1 MRNQTAVLVL
11 VDIAP
16 DSFLWGLSRYVIG
29 RFSLYN
35 IPGLQFFKVLGSG
48 FEGGFSTKPSLH
60 KQGLF
65 CVFDSEH
72 HAKQFRA
79 HSKLVQ
85 AYMNHSREF
94 FAVSLNAFSTRGSW
108 ANTQLDI
115 TAKAPVSGP
124 IASLTRASIKPLKA
138 NAFWKKAQPAEV
150 SINQSAGVILSAGLG
165 EAPYLRQATFTIW
178 EDETALNTYAQQGA
192 HLAAIKAAYG
202 QQYFSESM
210 FTRFT
215 PSNMEGAWR
224 GKHYG

>member
-1 MRNQTAVLVL
+1 MGNQTAVLVL

-29 RFSLYN
+29 RFSLRN

-65 CVFDSEH
+65 CLFDSEQ
-72 HAKQFRA
+72 HAKQFREN
-79 HSKLVQ
+79 SSLVQ
-85 AYMNHSREF
+85 SYLNHSREF
-94 FAVSLNAFSTRGSW
+94 FTVTLNAFSTRGSW

-115 TAKAPVSGP
+115 TAKTPTSGP

-138 NAFWKKAQPAEV
+138 NAFWKNAQPAEV
-150 SINQSAGVILSAGLG
+150 SINQSAGVLLTAGLG

-178 EDETALNTYAQQGA
+178 ENETALNAYAQQGA

-202 QQYFSESM
+202 QHYFSESM

-215 PSNMEGAWR
+215 PSAMEGTWR
-224 GKHYG
+224 GKRYG

>member
-29 RFSLYN
+29 RFSLRN

-65 CVFDSEH
+65 CVFNSEE
-72 HAKQFRA
+72 HAKQFRT
-79 HSKLVQ
+79 HSTLIQ
-85 AYMNHSREF
+85 SYLRHSREF
-94 FAVSLNAFSTRGSW
+94 FAVTLNAFSTRGSW

-138 NAFWKKAQPAEV
+138 SAFWKNAQPAEV
-150 SINQSAGVILSAGLG
+150 SINQSEGVLLSAGLG

-178 EDETALNTYAQQGA
+178 EDETALNAYAQQGA

-210 FTRFT
+210 FTRFK
-215 PSNMEGAWR
+215 PSEMEGTWR

>member
-16 DSFLWGLSRYVIG
+16 DAFLWGLSRYVIG
-29 RFSLYN
+29 RFALRD

-48 FEGGFSTKPSLH
+48 FGGGFSTKPSLH

-65 CVFDSEH
+65 CLFDSEH
-72 HAKQFRA
+72 HAKQFRT

-150 SINQSAGVILSAGLG
+150 SINQSEGVILSAGLG

-178 EDETALNTYAQQGA
+178 KDETALNTYAQQGA

-215 PSNMEGAWR
+215 PSDMEGTWR

>member
-29 RFSLYN
+29 RFSLRN
-35 IPGLQFFKVLGSG
+35 IPGLQFYKVLGSG

-72 HAKQFRA
+72 HAKQFRT

-138 NAFWKKAQPAEV
+138 NAFWKKAQPAEA
-150 SINQSAGVILSAGLG
+150 SINQSEGVILSAGLG

-215 PSNMEGAWR
+215 PSDMEGTWR

>member
-150 SINQSAGVILSAGLG
+150 SINQSEGVILSAGLG

-178 EDETALNTYAQQGA
+178 ESAQHMDQYARQGA
-192 HLAAIKAAYG
+192 HLEAIRSALQG
-202 QQYFSESM
+202 QYFSESM
-210 FTRFT
+210 FTRFKPINPQGT
-215 PSNMEGAWR
+215 WR
-224 GKHYG
+224 GQCFG

>member
-29 RFSLYN
+29 RFSLRN

-48 FEGGFSTKPSLH
+48 FEGGFSTKPSFH

-65 CVFDSEH
+65 CLFDSEL
-72 HAKQFRA
+72 HANQFRT
-79 HSKLVQ
+79 HSTLVQ
-85 AYMNHSREF
+85 SYLKHSREF

-108 ANTQLDI
+108 ANTQLDV
-115 TAKAPVSGP
+115 TAIAPPSGP

-138 NAFWKKAQPAEV
+138 NAFWKNAQPAEV
-150 SINQSAGVILSAGLG
+150 SINQSEGVILSAGLG

-178 EDETALNTYAQQGA
+178 EDETALNAYAQQGA

-215 PSNMEGAWR
+215 PSEMEGTWR

>member
-65 CVFDSEH
+65 CVFDSEQ

-79 HSKLVQ
+79 HSNLVQ

-94 FAVSLNAFSTRGSW
+94 FAVTLNAFSTRGSW

-178 EDETALNTYAQQGA
+178 KDETALNTYAQQGA

-215 PSNMEGAWR
+215 PSDMEGAWR

>member
-48 FEGGFSTKPSLH
+48 FEGGFSTKPSFH

-65 CVFDSEH
+65 CVFDSEQ
-72 HAKQFRA
+72 HATQFRT
-79 HSKLVQ
+79 HSTLIQSYLK
-85 AYMNHSREF
+85 HSREF
-94 FAVSLNAFSTRGSW
+94 FAVTLNVFSTRGSW

-124 IASLTRASIKPLKA
+124 IASLTRASIRPLKA
-138 NAFWKKAQPAEV
+138 NAFWKNAQPAEV
-150 SINQSAGVILSAGLG
+150 SINQSEGVLLSAGLG

-178 EDETALNTYAQQGA
+178 EDEIALNAYAQQGA

-215 PSNMEGAWR
+215 PSEMAGTWR
-224 GKHYG
+224 GKYYG

>member
-29 RFSLYN
+29 RFSLRN
-35 IPGLQFFKVLGSG
+35 IHGLQFFKVLGSG
-48 FEGGFSTKPSLH
+48 FEGGFSTKPSFH

-65 CVFDSEH
+65 CVFDSEQ
-72 HAKQFRA
+72 HAKQFRT
-79 HSKLVQ
+79 HSTLVQ
-85 AYMNHSREF
+85 SYLKHSREF
-94 FAVSLNAFSTRGSW
+94 FAVTLNTFSTRGSW
-108 ANTQLDI
+108 ANTQLDV
-115 TAKAPVSGP
+115 TANAPVSGP
-124 IASLTRASIKPLKA
+124 IASLTRAAIKPLKA
-138 NAFWKKAQPAEV
+138 NAFWKNAQPAEV
-150 SINQSAGVILSAGLG
+150 SINQSEGVILSAGLG

-178 EDETALNTYAQQGA
+178 EDETALNAYAQQGA

-215 PSNMEGAWR
+215 PSEMEGTWR

>member
-29 RFSLYN
+29 RFSLRN

-72 HAKQFRA
+72 HAMQFRA

-150 SINQSAGVILSAGLG
+150 SINQSEGVILSAGLG

-178 EDETALNTYAQQGA
+178 EGESALNAYAQQGA

-215 PSNMEGAWR
+215 PSDMEGTWR

>member
-16 DSFLWGLSRYVIG
+16 DFFLWGLSRYVIG

-48 FEGGFSTKPSLH
+48 FEGGFSTKPSFH

-65 CVFDSEH
+65 CVFNSEE
-72 HAKQFRA
+72 HAKQFRM
-79 HSKLVQ
+79 HSILVQ
-85 AYMNHSREF
+85 SYLKHSREF
-94 FAVSLNAFSTRGSW
+94 FAVTLNAFSTRGSW

-138 NAFWKKAQPAEV
+138 NAFWKNAQPAEV
-150 SINQSAGVILSAGLG
+150 SINQSEGVILSAGLG

-178 EDETALNTYAQQGA
+178 EDETALNAYAQQGA

-202 QQYFSESM
+202 QHYFSESM

-215 PSNMEGAWR
+215 PSEMEGTWR

>member
-29 RFSLYN
+29 RFSLHN

-48 FEGGFSTKPSLH
+48 FEGGFSTKPSFH

-65 CVFDSEH
+65 CVFDSEQ

-79 HSKLVQ
+79 HSTLVQ
-85 AYMNHSREF
+85 SYLKHSREF
-94 FAVSLNAFSTRGSW
+94 FAVTLNAFSTRGSW
-108 ANTQLDI
+108 ANTQLDV
-115 TAKAPVSGP
+115 TANAPVSGP

-138 NAFWKKAQPAEV
+138 NAFWKNAQPAEV
-150 SINQSAGVILSAGLG
+150 SINQSEGVILSAGLG

-178 EDETALNTYAQQGA
+178 EDETALNAYAQQGA

-210 FTRFT
+210 FTRFK
-215 PSNMEGAWR
+215 PSEMEGTWR

>member
-150 SINQSAGVILSAGLG
+150 SINQSEGVILSAGLG

-215 PSNMEGAWR
+215 TSNMEGTWR

>member
-29 RFSLYN
+29 RFSLRN
-35 IPGLQFFKVLGSG
+35 IPGLQFYKVLGSG

-72 HAKQFRA
+72 HAKQFRT

-115 TAKAPVSGP
+115 TAKAPLSGP

-150 SINQSAGVILSAGLG
+150 SINQSEGVILSAGLG

-178 EDETALNTYAQQGA
+178 EGESALNAYAQQGA

-215 PSNMEGAWR
+215 PSDMEGTWR

>member
-29 RFSLYN
+29 RFSLRN

-48 FEGGFSTKPSLH
+48 FEGGFSTKPSFH

-65 CVFDSEH
+65 CVFDSEQ

-79 HSKLVQ
+79 HSTLVQ
-85 AYMNHSREF
+85 SYLKHSREF

-108 ANTQLDI
+108 ANTQLDVSVN
-115 TAKAPVSGP
+115 APVSGP

-138 NAFWKKAQPAEV
+138 NAFWKNAQPAEV
-150 SINQSAGVILSAGLG
+150 SINQSEGVILSAGLG

-178 EDETALNTYAQQGA
+178 EDETALNAYAQQGA

-215 PSNMEGAWR
+215 PSEMEGTWR

>member
-65 CVFDSEH
+65 CVFDSVH

-150 SINQSAGVILSAGLG
+150 SINQSEGVILSAGLG

-178 EDETALNTYAQQGA
+178 EDESALNAYAQQGA

-210 FTRFT
+210 FTRFA
-215 PSNMEGAWR
+215 PSDMEGTWR

>member
-29 RFSLYN
+29 RFSLRN

-48 FEGGFSTKPSLH
+48 FEGGFSTKPSFH

-65 CVFDSEH
+65 CVFDSEQ

-79 HSKLVQ
+79 HSTLVQ
-85 AYMNHSREF
+85 SYLKHSREF
-94 FAVSLNAFSTRGSW
+94 FAVTLNAFSTRGSW
-108 ANTQLDI
+108 ANTQLDV
-115 TAKAPVSGP
+115 TANAPVSGP

-138 NAFWKKAQPAEV
+138 NAFWKNAQPAEV
-150 SINQSAGVILSAGLG
+150 SINQSEGVILSAGLG

-178 EDETALNTYAQQGA
+178 EDETALNAYAQQGA

-215 PSNMEGAWR
+215 PSEMQGTWL

>member
-29 RFSLYN
+29 RFSLRN

-72 HAKQFRA
+72 HAMQFRA

-94 FAVSLNAFSTRGSW
+94 FAVSLNAYSTRGSW

-150 SINQSAGVILSAGLG
+150 SINQSEGVILSAGLG

-215 PSNMEGAWR
+215 PSDMEGTWR

>member
-29 RFSLYN
+29 RFSLRN

-48 FEGGFSTKPSLH
+48 FEGGFSTKPSFH

-65 CVFDSEH
+65 CVFDSEQ

-79 HSKLVQ
+79 HSTLVQ
-85 AYMNHSREF
+85 SYLKHSREF
-94 FAVSLNAFSTRGSW
+94 FAVTLNAFSTRGSW
-108 ANTQLDI
+108 ANTQLDV
-115 TAKAPVSGP
+115 TAHAPVSGP

-138 NAFWKKAQPAEV
+138 NAFWKNAQPAEV
-150 SINQSAGVILSAGLG
+150 SINQSEGVILSAGLG

-178 EDETALNTYAQQGA
+178 EDETALNAYAQQGA

-215 PSNMEGAWR
+215 PSEMEGTWR

>member
-29 RFSLYN
+29 RFSLHN

-65 CVFDSEH
+65 CVFDSEE
-72 HAKQFRA
+72 HAKQFRT
-79 HSKLVQ
+79 HSPLVQ
-85 AYMNHSREF
+85 SYLKHSREF
-94 FAVSLNAFSTRGSW
+94 FAVTLNAFSTRGSW

-115 TAKAPVSGP
+115 TAKAPASGP

-138 NAFWKKAQPAEV
+138 NAFWKNAQPAEV
-150 SINQSAGVILSAGLG
+150 SINQSEGVILSAGLG

-178 EDETALNTYAQQGA
+178 EDETALNAYAQQGA

-215 PSNMEGAWR
+215 PSEMQGAWR

>member
-29 RFSLYN
+29 RFSLRK

-48 FEGGFSTKPSLH
+48 FEGGFSTKPSFH

-65 CVFDSEH
+65 CVFDSEQ
-72 HAKQFRA
+72 HAKQFRTQSA
-79 HSKLVQ
+79 LVQ
-85 AYMNHSREF
+85 SYLKHSREF

-108 ANTQLDI
+108 ANTQLDV
-115 TAKAPVSGP
+115 TANAPVSGP

-138 NAFWKKAQPAEV
+138 NAFWKNAQPAEV
-150 SINQSAGVILSAGLG
+150 SINQSEGVILSAGLG

-178 EDETALNTYAQQGA
+178 EDETALNAYAQQGA

-215 PSNMEGAWR
+215 PSEMEGTWR

>member
-192 HLAAIKAAYG
+192 HRAAIKAAYG

-215 PSNMEGAWR
+215 PSDMEGTWR

>member
-1 MRNQTAVLVL
+1 MANQTAVLVL

-29 RFSLYN
+29 RFALRN

-65 CVFDSEH
+65 CLFDSEQ
-72 HAKQFRA
+72 HAKQFRR

-85 AYMNHSREF
+85 SYLKHSREF
-94 FAVSLNAFSTRGSW
+94 FAVTLNVFSTRGSW

-138 NAFWKKAQPAEV
+138 KAFWKKAQPAEA
-150 SINQSAGVILSAGLG
+150 SINQSEGVILSAGLG

-215 PSNMEGAWR
+215 PSEMEGTWR
-224 GKHYG
+224 GKRYG

>member
-150 SINQSAGVILSAGLG
+150 SINQSEGVILSAGLG

-215 PSNMEGAWR
+215 PSDMAGTWR

>member
-29 RFSLYN
+29 RFSLRN
-35 IPGLQFFKVLGSG
+35 IPGLQFYKVLGSG

-72 HAKQFRA
+72 HAKQFRT

-115 TAKAPVSGP
+115 TAKAPLSGP

-138 NAFWKKAQPAEV
+138 NAFWKKAQPAEA
-150 SINQSAGVILSAGLG
+150 SINQSEGVILSAGLG

-215 PSNMEGAWR
+215 PSDMEGTWR

>member
-29 RFSLYN
+29 RFSLRN

-48 FEGGFSTKPSLH
+48 FEGGFSTKPSFH

-65 CVFDSEH
+65 CVFDSEQ

-79 HSKLVQ
+79 HSTLVQ
-85 AYMNHSREF
+85 SYLKHSREF
-94 FAVSLNAFSTRGSW
+94 FAVTLNAFSTRGSW
-108 ANTQLDI
+108 ANTQLDV
-115 TAKAPVSGP
+115 TANAPVSGP

-138 NAFWKKAQPAEV
+138 NAFWKNAQPAEV
-150 SINQSAGVILSAGLG
+150 SINQSEGVILSAGLG

-178 EDETALNTYAQQGA
+178 KDETALNAYAQQGA

-215 PSNMEGAWR
+215 PYEMEGTWR

>member
-138 NAFWKKAQPAEV
+138 SAFWKNAQPAEV
-150 SINQSAGVILSAGLG
+150 SINQSEGVILSAGLG

-178 EDETALNTYAQQGA
+178 EDETALNAYAQQGA

-215 PSNMEGAWR
+215 PSDMEGTWR

>member
-16 DSFLWGLSRYVIG
+16 DAFLWGLSRYVIG
-29 RFSLYN
+29 RFSLRN

-48 FEGGFSTKPSLH
+48 FGGGFSTKPSLH

-65 CVFDSEH
+65 CVFDSEQ

-79 HSKLVQ
+79 QSNLVQ
-85 AYMNHSREF
+85 SYLNHSREF
-94 FAVSLNAFSTRGSW
+94 FAVTLNAFSTRGSW
-108 ANTQLDI
+108 SDTQLDV

-138 NAFWKKAQPAEV
+138 SAFWKNAQPAEV
-150 SINQSAGVILSAGLG
+150 SINQSEGVLLSAGLG

-178 EDETALNTYAQQGA
+178 EDEAALNAYAQHGA

-215 PSNMEGAWR
+215 PSDIEGTWR
-224 GKHYG
+224 GKSYG

>member
-150 SINQSAGVILSAGLG
+150 SINQSEGVILSAGLG
-165 EAPYLRQATFTIW
+165 EAPLDPAEMGKAGADTMLIGVETGSDRVRENMRKGFNSQDLKFTI
-178 EDETALNTYAQQGA
+178 EQ
-192 HLAAIKAAYG
+192 
-202 QQYFSESM
+202 FSKNKISL
-210 FTRFT
+210 
-215 PSNMEGAWR
+215 
-224 GKHYG
+224 

>member
-72 HAKQFRA
+72 HAKQFRV

-138 NAFWKKAQPAEV
+138 NAFWRKAQPAEV
-150 SINQSAGVILSAGLG
+150 SINQSEGVILSAGLG

-215 PSNMEGAWR
+215 PSDMEGTWR

>member
-29 RFSLYN
+29 RFSLRN

-65 CVFDSEH
+65 CVFNSEE
-72 HAKQFRA
+72 HAKQFRT
-79 HSKLVQ
+79 HSTLIQ
-85 AYMNHSREF
+85 SYLRHSREF
-94 FAVSLNAFSTRGSW
+94 FAVTLNAFSTRGSW

-115 TAKAPVSGP
+115 TANAPVSGP

-138 NAFWKKAQPAEV
+138 SAFWKNAQPAEV
-150 SINQSAGVILSAGLG
+150 SINQSEGVLLSAGLG

-178 EDETALNTYAQQGA
+178 EDETALNAYAQQGA

-210 FTRFT
+210 FTRFK
-215 PSNMEGAWR
+215 PSEMEGTWR